1 MNQEDFFNIFRTD
14 RAQMEQ
20 AVSAGLSSGGDWCDL
35 YFEYTIYNDLLLK
48 DGEVNDGSY
57 NEDFGVGIR
66 VLDGEKTGYAYSE
79 STGLK
84 DMLAAARAASSI
96 AGGRGRQ
103 ERIPAIET
111 GRGRTGRSSVMEK
124 GIRPDGIGNFEAG
137 GYMAK
142 RLHQDLYPVVRTWDK
157 EDHGKFLPLLK
168 RIDASVR
175 SKDGSVVK
183 VMVHLADYQSYI
195 MMFNSMGELTADSR
209 PMCSITVTAVFSR
222 NGKTE
227 NGTASWSH
235 RFGADMISEEVADR
249 LACKVVEG
257 MDARFDA
264 RRPKGG
270 EMPVVMG
277 AGASGILLHEAMGH
291 AFEADFNRKGQSIFS
306 GKIGRRICSP
316 GISIADDGTLPGNRG
331 ALNFDDEGVP
341 GQKTYMVEDGILSS
355 YLHDRISAS
364 FFGVS
369 PTGNGRRESFRFNPI
384 PRMRATYMENGD
396 AHPEDIIASVRKGI
410 YVDEFSN
417 GQVKIGEGDFT
428 FYVKSGFMIE
438 NGRLTAPVKDIN
450 VIGNGPEALGRITA
464 VGNDLKIDN
473 GTWTCGK
480 EQNVPVSIGI
490 PTVLVS
496 SLVVGGE

>member
-35 YFEYTIYNDLLLK
+35 YFEYTVYNDLLLK

-111 GRGRTGRSSVMEK
+111 GRGRTGRSSVMGK
-124 GIRPDGIGNFEAG
+124 GIRTDGIGNPEAG
-137 GYMAK
+137 GYMDK

-222 NGKTE
+222 NGKTLIY
-227 NGTASWSH
+227 T
-235 RFGADMISEEVADR
+235 VAFPARYLMPMTLEAGQTPGIGIKIYDR
-249 LACKVVEG
+249 
-257 MDARFDA
+257 D
-264 RRPKGG
+264 
-270 EMPVVMG
+270 
-277 AGASGILLHEAMGH
+277 SQSGH
-291 AFEADFNRKGQSIFS
+291 AKQN
-306 GKIGRRICSP
+306 
-316 GISIADDGTLPGNRG
+316 ISN
-331 ALNFDDEGVP
+331 
-341 GQKTYMVEDGILSS
+341 
-355 YLHDRISAS
+355 IS
-364 FFGVS
+364 VKD
-369 PTGNGRRESFRFNPI
+369 
-384 PRMRATYMENGD
+384 GD
-396 AHPEDIIASVRKGI
+396 AFQRPDL
-410 YVDEFSN
+410 YT
-417 GQVKIGEGDFT
+417 QLL
-428 FYVKSGFMIE
+428 
-438 NGRLTAPVKDIN
+438 LTP
-450 VIGNGPEALGRITA
+450 
-464 VGNDLKIDN
+464 
-473 GTWTCGK
+473 
-480 EQNVPVSIGI
+480 
-490 PTVLVS
+490 
-496 SLVVGGE
+496 

>member
-1 MNQEDFFNIFRTD
+1 MREEDFFRIFKTD
-14 RAQMEQ
+14 RHAMEH
-20 AVSAGLSSGGDWCDL
+20 AVATAMSGGGDWCDL
-35 YFEYTIYNDLLLK
+35 YFEYSVYNDLMLR
-48 DGEVNDGSY
+48 DGEVNSGGY
-57 NEDFGVGIR
+57 HEDFGVGIR

-79 STGLK
+79 STGK
-84 DMLAAARAASSI
+84 AEMEAAAKAAAAI
-96 AGGRGRQ
+96 ALRSGRHDVPPFRVPGADTSCTSHAPHR
-103 ERIPAIET
+103 
-111 GRGRTGRSSVMEK
+111 
-124 GIRPDGIGNFEAG
+124 
-137 GYMAK
+137 
-142 RLHQDLYPVVRTWDK
+142 DLYPVGRTWDMT
-157 EDHGKFLPLLK
+157 DHSGFLPILQK
-168 RIDASVR
+168 IDASVR
-175 SKDGSVVK
+175 QKDSRVVK
-183 VMVHLADYQSYI
+183 VMIRLSDCQSYI
-195 MMFNSMGELTADSR
+195 MMFNSTGELAFDSR
-209 PMCSITVTAVFSR
+209 PLCSLTVTAIFSQGGR
-222 NGKTE
+222 TE
-227 NGTASWSH
+227 NSTASWSM
-235 RFGADMISEEVADR
+235 RCGAEMISDELAEQLAAEVTDSI
-249 LACKVVEG
+249 
-257 MDARFDA
+257 DARFDA

-270 EMPVVMG
+270 EMPVVMA

-291 AFEADFNRKGQSIFS
+291 AFEADFNRKGQSVFS
-306 GKIGRRICSP
+306 GRIGEKICSS
-316 GISIADDGTLPGNRG
+316 GISIVDDGTIAGNRG
-331 ALNFDDEGVP
+331 ACNYDDEGIA
-341 GQKTYMVEDGILSS
+341 GQKTYMVRDGVLSS
-355 YLHDRISAS
+355 YLHDRISAAS
-364 FFGVS
+364 YGVS

-490 PTVLVS
+490 PTVLIS